1 MSKETTATRRT
12 GAAGTIDV
20 SLPAAEATDIHVL
33 IIDDS
38 EDDALVTIREL
49 KRGGYSPTFER
60 VDTAEAMMSALKS
73 GPWDVIICDYIMPS
87 FSGLAAL
94 NVFKASGLDLPFI
107 LVSGKVGEE
116 RAVEA
121 MRAGATDYVM
131 KDKLNRLVPAIRRE
145 LNEVKSRIE
154 YRKAAQSLKQSEERY
169 QALAENYSDVI
180 WVTDMNRQTTYISP
194 SITRLLGY
202 SVEELMVHGID
213 LTPASLKASMNA
225 TAQALSAKQEGKADK
240 VLRIPPLELE
250 MKHKDG
256 SIAWASTSLS
266 FIPDSD
272 GRPVEIVAVLH
283 DTTARKKAA
292 DILRASE
299 ERLKILFE
307 SAPDAYYLSDMEAK
321 LVDGN
326 RAAERLTGYKRE
338 ELIGKS
344 FLELGLITAE
354 QIPKAA
360 AALDRNL
367 HGQPTGPD
375 EFVLKRKDGSLVNVE
390 INTFP
395 ATISGHRLVLGNV
408 RDLTERRKAEEAI
421 KKSESRYRLLA
432 ENLSDVIWIM
442 DTNLRYTYM
451 SPSVTSLRGY
461 SVEEAMALSMEE
473 TTTPA
478 SLQTAMRVMVE
489 AEAKQGTGPESQPT
503 SVTLELELTCK
514 DGSTVWVENRVTYLR
529 DSGGR
534 LTGYQGVSRDITMRR
549 KAEEAL
555 QRKEQYFRALIE
567 NSSDGIA
574 VVSAEGTVSYNSPS
588 IGRMLGYTP
597 EERIGLNILAFVHPE
612 DIQLVSDAFVRSL
625 QNPGAPLQIEVR
637 LQHKDGTWLTTEIT
651 AINLLHDP
659 AVEGIVINLHDITER
674 RRSEET
680 LRESEKRYRLLAE
693 NVSDVIWVT
702 DMNLQPVYTSPSIA
716 RLLGYSAEE
725 SMARRMEYSL
735 TPASLKQAAETFTK
749 ILSLKEAA
757 AQEAFGTRPLELEFI
772 RKDGSTIW
780 TATTVS
786 VMRDPDGRPSGIMGV
801 LHDISDR
808 KKAEETLMESEE
820 RLKILFEYA
829 PDVYCLST
837 PEGTVLDANKAAFE
851 LLGYRKEEVIGKTFI
866 ESGVISPQ
874 QFERGTAATAYGP
887 NEPVEMVLNRKDGTK
902 VTVEVKTFPVEIKGQ
917 TLLLSIAR
925 DTTERQEVNSRLE
938 QTLKKL
944 ERTMEGTIQS
954 ISRMV
959 ETRDPYTAGHQWRMT
974 QLACAIAREEG
985 LDSEFVEVVR
995 IVGLLHDLG
1004 KIGIPSEILSKPGLL
1019 TDIEFGMI
1027 KAHSQIGYEIL
1038 KTVDFP
1044 WPIADIVLQ
1053 HHERLNGSGYPLGL
1067 HEEDICPEA
1076 RILAVADVVEAMSSH
1091 RPYRPSLGIDKALEE
1106 ITRNSGT
1113 LYDPDAVNACLRLFA
1128 QKRFTFDDRK

>member
-1 MSKETTATRRT
+1 MSKETTAIRRT
-12 GAAGTIDV
+12 AAAGTIDV
-20 SLPAAEATDIHVL
+20 SPRAAEATDIHVL

-73 GPWDVIICDYIMPS
+73 GPWDVIICDYVMPS

-107 LVSGKVGEE
+107 LVSGKVGED

-131 KDKLNRLVPAIRRE
+131 KDKLNRLVPAIKRE
-145 LNEVKSRIE
+145 LNEVKSRRE

-169 QALAENYSDVI
+169 QVLAEGYSDVV

-202 SVEELMVHGID
+202 SVEELMAHGID
-213 LTPASLKASMNA
+213 LIPASLKASMNA
-225 TAQALSAKQEGKADK
+225 TAQALSAKQEGEAHK
-240 VLRIPPLELE
+240 VLRIPLLELE

-256 SIAWASTSLS
+256 SVVWASTSLS
-266 FIPDSD
+266 CIPDSD

-283 DTTARKKAA
+283 DITAPKKAA

-307 SAPDAYYLSDMEAK
+307 SAPDAYYLNDMEAK

-326 RAAERLTGYKRE
+326 RAAERLTGYKRK

-344 FLELGLITAE
+344 FLELGLINAE

-360 AALDRNL
+360 ALLDSNL

-395 ATISGHRLVLGNV
+395 ATISGQRLVLGSV

-421 KKSESRYRLLA
+421 RKSESRYRLLA

-442 DTNLRYTYM
+442 DTNLRYTYL

-478 SLQTAMRVMVE
+478 SLQTVLRIMAE
-489 AEAKQGTGPESQPT
+489 AEAKEGTGTESQPS
-503 SVTLELELTCK
+503 SVSLELELNCK
-514 DGSTVWVENRVTYLR
+514 DGSTVWVENRITYLR
-529 DSGGR
+529 DAEGR
-534 LTGYQGVSRDITMRR
+534 LTGYQGVSRDISER
-549 KAEEAL
+549 KKADEA
-555 QRKEQYFRALIE
+555 
-567 NSSDGIA
+567 
-574 VVSAEGTVSYNSPS
+574 
-588 IGRMLGYTP
+588 
-597 EERIGLNILAFVHPE
+597 
-612 DIQLVSDAFVRSL
+612 
-625 QNPGAPLQIEVR
+625 
-637 LQHKDGTWLTTEIT
+637 
-651 AINLLHDP
+651 
-659 AVEGIVINLHDITER
+659 
-674 RRSEET
+674 

-702 DMNLQPVYTSPSIA
+702 DMNLLPVYTSPSIA
-716 RLLGYSAEE
+716 RLLGYSVEE
-725 SMARRMEYSL
+725 AMARKMEDSL

-780 TATTVS
+780 TTTTVS
-786 VMRDPDGRPSGIMGV
+786 VMRDPDGRPTGIMGV
-801 LHDISDR
+801 LHDITQR
-808 KKAEETLMESEE
+808 KKSEDILRESEE

-866 ESGVISPQ
+866 ESGVISPE
-874 QFERGTAATAYGP
+874 QFEGGTAATAYGP

-902 VTVEVKTFPVEIKGQ
+902 VTVEIKTFPVDIKGQ

-938 QTLKKL
+938 QALKKL

-985 LDSEFVEVVR
+985 LDSESVEVVR

-1044 WPIADIVLQ
+1044 WPVADIVLQ

>member
-1 MSKETTATRRT
+1 MSKETTAIRRT
-12 GAAGTIDV
+12 AAAGTIDV
-20 SLPAAEATDIHVL
+20 SPRAAEATDIHVL

-73 GPWDVIICDYIMPS
+73 GPWDVIICDYVMPS

-107 LVSGKVGEE
+107 LVSGKVGED

-131 KDKLNRLVPAIRRE
+131 KDKLNRLVPAIKRE
-145 LNEVKSRIE
+145 LNEVKSRRE

-169 QALAENYSDVI
+169 QVLAEGYSDVV
-180 WVTDMNRQTTYISP
+180 WVTDMDGQVTYISP
-194 SITRLLGY
+194 SVTRLLGHT
-202 SVEELMVHGID
+202 VEELMAQGID
-213 LTPASLKASMNA
+213 LTPASLKASMKA
-225 TAQALSAKQEGKADK
+225 TAQALIAKEEEKEARK
-240 VLRIPPLELE
+240 VLKIPPLELE

-256 SIAWASTSLS
+256 SVAWASASFS
-266 FIPDSD
+266 FIPDSH
-272 GRPVEIVAVLH
+272 GQPVEIVAVLH
-283 DTTARKKAA
+283 DITAPKKAA

-299 ERLKILFE
+299 ERLKTLFE
-307 SAPDAYYLSDMEAK
+307 SAPDAYYLNDMEAR

-326 RAAERLTGYKRE
+326 RAAEKLTGYKRK

-344 FLELGLITAE
+344 FLELELISADE
-354 QIPKAA
+354 FPKAMVL
-360 AALDRNL
+360 LDRNL
-367 HGQPTGPD
+367 DGQSTGPD

-390 INTFP
+390 INTSP
-395 ATISGHRLVLGNV
+395 ATINGQRLVLGSV
-408 RDLTERRKAEEAI
+408 RDISERKKAEETIAE
-421 KKSESRYRLLA
+421 SESRYRLLA

-478 SLQTAMRVMVE
+478 SLQTALRVMAE
-489 AEAKQGTGPESQPT
+489 AEAEGTGSNSQPS
-503 SVTLELELTCK
+503 SVTLELELNCK
-514 DGSTVWVENRVTYLR
+514 DGSTVWVENKVTYLH
-529 DSGGR
+529 DAEGR
-534 LTGYQGVSRDITMRR
+534 LTGYQGVSRDISER
-549 KAEEAL
+549 KKA
-555 QRKEQYFRALIE
+555 
-567 NSSDGIA
+567 D
-574 VVSAEGTVSYNSPS
+574 
-588 IGRMLGYTP
+588 
-597 EERIGLNILAFVHPE
+597 
-612 DIQLVSDAFVRSL
+612 
-625 QNPGAPLQIEVR
+625 
-637 LQHKDGTWLTTEIT
+637 
-651 AINLLHDP
+651 
-659 AVEGIVINLHDITER
+659 
-674 RRSEET
+674 ET

-702 DMNLQPVYTSPSIA
+702 DMNLLPVYTSPSIA
-716 RLLGYSAEE
+716 RLLGYSTEE
-725 SMARRMEYSL
+725 SMARKMEDSL
-735 TPASLKQAAETFTK
+735 TPASLKRAAETFTN

-772 RKDGSTIW
+772 CKDGSTIW
-780 TATTVS
+780 TTTTVS
-786 VMRDPDGRPSGIMGV
+786 VMRDPDGRPTGIMGV
-801 LHDISDR
+801 LHDISER
-808 KKAEETLMESEE
+808 KKSEDILRESEE

-851 LLGYRKEEVIGKTFI
+851 LLGYREEEVIGKTFM
-866 ESGVISPQ
+866 ELGVISPE
-874 QFERGTAATAYGP
+874 QFEGGTAATAYGP

-902 VTVEVKTFPVEIKGQ
+902 VAVETKTFPVEIKGQ

-925 DTTERQEVNSRLE
+925 DTTERQEVKSRLE
-938 QTLKKL
+938 QALKKL

-985 LDSEFVEVVR
+985 LDSESVEVVR

-1044 WPIADIVLQ
+1044 WPVADIVLQ

-1067 HEEDICPEA
+1067 HGEDICPEA